1 MGAGTSFFSLI
12 MAEMIGASRGL
23 GWLVRNAQ
31 MNFQMPNVIAA
42 VVLIALLNY
51 GITTLFGAAEARLF
65 VWRQKSNEG

>member
-1 MGAGTSFFSLI
+1 